1 MKNKLGINDQNKLK
15 KIEYYLF
22 NIKYHIIDDNYS
34 FNEETLFDI
43 KYLEK
48 IHVFL
53 FNDLYNL
60 EFCKIRSDIKEDTID
75 EINEKLNE
83 IRKNIYNSNIGALGD
98 LIYYIWK
105 NQIFYDGNTRTLLCY
120 LKILSKCFNFE
131 IEYDF
136 NKDVKE
142 DYFINKILE
151 KIHKFLV
158 L

>member
-15 KIEYYLF
+15 EIEYYLF

-53 FNDLYNL
+53 FNDLYDL

-151 KIHKFLV
+151 KIHK
-158 L
+158 

>member
-15 KIEYYLF
+15 EIEYYLF

-48 IHVFL
+48 IHAFL
-53 FNDLYNL
+53 FNDLYDL

-151 KIHKFLV
+151 KIHK
-158 L
+158 